1 MELVSIGRFSR
12 ICWLSIKALR
22 LYDEHGLLPRHTS
35 IPATAIAS
43 TSRLRPPW
51 LGRSRLLRSLDMPLA
66 DIKDLLTES
75 DANKIHARLEEHRRT
90 LSIRLEEHQ
99 RMLRRVEQLMRRGPL
114 MSYEFEIKEY
124 EPVEVARLGFH
135 TSPDDIGADATTAFR
150 QLFGALFGADVDITN
165 PSRLVYH
172 DMQGDDWRVEASV
185 PVASGTVPPK
195 GLETREFPGC
205 RAATTVHVGPY
216 DELGIAWEELCKWIS
231 ANGHTGV
238 GEWFDVYL
246 NDPNK
251 VADLQSCE
259 QSWSGRS
266 PSRSSA

>member
-1 MELVSIGRFSR
+1 MM
-12 ICWLSIKALR
+12 
-22 LYDEHGLLPRHTS
+22 
-35 IPATAIAS
+35 
-43 TSRLRPPW
+43 
-51 LGRSRLLRSLDMPLA
+51 LRSLDMPLA
-66 DIKDLLTES
+66 DIKDLLAES
-75 DANKIHARLEEHRRT
+75 DADKVHARLEEYRRT
-90 LSIRLEEHQ
+90 LSTRLEEHQ
-99 RMLRRVEQLMRRGPL
+99 RMLRRVEQLMRRGQL

-205 RAATTVHVGPY
+205 RAATTVHVEP
-216 DELGIAWEELCKWIS
+216 L

>member
-1 MELVSIGRFSR
+1 MM
-12 ICWLSIKALR
+12 
-22 LYDEHGLLPRHTS
+22 
-35 IPATAIAS
+35 
-43 TSRLRPPW
+43 
-51 LGRSRLLRSLDMPLA
+51 LRSLDMPLA
-66 DIKDLLTES
+66 DSKDLLAES
-75 DANKIHARLEEHRRT
+75 DANKVHARLEEHRRT
-90 LSIRLEEHQ
+90 LSTRLEEHQ
-99 RMLRRVEQLMRRGPL
+99 RMLRRVEQLMRRGQL

-205 RAATTVHVGPY
+205 RAATTVHVEP
-216 DELGIAWEELCKWIS
+216 L